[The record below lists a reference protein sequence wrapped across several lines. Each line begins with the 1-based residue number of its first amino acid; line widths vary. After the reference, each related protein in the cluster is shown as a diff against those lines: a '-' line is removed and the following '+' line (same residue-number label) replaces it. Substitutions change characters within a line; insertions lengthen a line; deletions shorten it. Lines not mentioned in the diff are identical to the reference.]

1 MIDVYWWSKARFEN
15 SKLENFG
22 DALVPYLLQNSTS
35 EEFQWTRPNTKTK
48 FKFFKRKHF
57 LIIGSIISAA
67 TTHSIVWGAGIIDS
81 KDKVKQAK
89 FLAVRGPKTRD
100 RLLELGYT
108 VPQVYGDPALL
119 LALFFKQKPSHV
131 KYEYGIIPH
140 YVDYEYVKERY
151 SKYEKIKIINLLTD
165 DVEDVINQFLEC
177 KHILSS
183 SLHGVIVA
191 HAFGIPALWT
201 KVSDKLAGDDI
212 KFEDYFS
219 SVGLNPVIPVEF
231 KQYEFNELNELFK
244 THQDSTLPSI
254 QNLNKVIK
262 DLTRTFP
269 FQKTKKFKSLVS
281 NYFENHA

>member
-35 EEFQWTRPNTKTK
+35 EKFQWTRPNSKTK
-48 FKFFKRKHF
+48 FKFFKRKHY

-67 TTHSIVWGAGIIDS
+67 TTHSIVWGAGIIHS
-81 KDKVKQAK
+81 KEKVKKAK

-100 RLLELGYT
+100 RLLDLGYD
-108 VPQVYGDPALL
+108 VPEAYGDPALL
-119 LALFFKQKPSHV
+119 LALFFKQKPEDI

-140 YVDYEYVKERY
+140 YVDYDYVNEQY
-151 SKYEKIKIINLLTD
+151 AKYENIKIINLLTD
-165 DVEDVINQFLEC
+165 DIEDVVGQFLQC
-177 KHILSS
+177 KNILSS
-183 SLHGVIVA
+183 SLHGLIVA
-191 HAFGIPALWT
+191 HAFRIPALWT

-212 KFEDYFS
+212 KFQDYSS
-219 SVGLNPVIPVEF
+219 SVGLNPLNPVEF
-231 KQYEFNELNELFK
+231 KQYELNELDQLFK
-244 THQDSTLPSI
+244 THQASTLPTI

-269 FQKTKKFKSLVS
+269 FQKTKKFKLLVR
-281 NYFENHA
+281 NYFENHG